1 MSPRICVYGAG
12 AIGCHIAGHLARTGR
27 ADVSVVDREHNIAAI
42 RERGIR
48 VITPTEDFTVGVN
61 ASTDPAALGIQDY
74 VIVTLKIQQA
84 MTSLEQ
90 IGRLVGPNTAV
101 IPPSTG
107 IPYYFFHGLSGR
119 YENARLAEVDP
130 DDKQWRTLP
139 PDQVL
144 PMVFWVGAHRLAP
157 GVTQQDG
164 EDGRYP
170 IGELDGSDS
179 DRAHQ
184 LATLLEAGG
193 LSAPVTKNIRGE
205 IWIKFA
211 NSLCGNPIAML
222 TLADMNGFAASPE
235 VVRLFEEML
244 NEVDAIGNAV
254 GVTMPRSVSER
265 MAFTLGT
272 GEHKFSMLQDLES
285 GRPLEIEA
293 FAQSLA
299 AVKRISGRETPTC
312 DTVLALAELRNVVY
326 QRDGSPAI
334 RAH

>member
-12 AIGCHIAGHLARTGR
+12 AIGCHIAGHLARSGR
-27 ADVSVVDREHNIAAI
+27 ADVSVVDREHNVEAI

-48 VITPTEDFTVGVN
+48 VITPTEDLTVRVN

-101 IPPSTG
+101 VPPSTG

-130 DDKQWRTLP
+130 GEEQWRTLP

-164 EDGRYP
+164 GDGRYP

-211 NSLCGNPIAML
+211 NSLCGNPIAVL

-254 GVTMPRSVSER
+254 GVTMPQSVSER

-299 AVKRISGRETPTC
+299 AVKRISGHETPTC
-312 DTVLALAELRNVVY
+312 DAVLALAELRNVVY
-326 QRDGSPAI
+326 QRDGSSEI